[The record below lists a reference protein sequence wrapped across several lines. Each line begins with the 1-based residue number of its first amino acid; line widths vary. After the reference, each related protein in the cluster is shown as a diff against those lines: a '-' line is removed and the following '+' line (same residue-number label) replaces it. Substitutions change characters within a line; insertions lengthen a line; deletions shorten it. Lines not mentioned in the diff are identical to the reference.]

1 MIFSPTSHVLDAGP
15 CCHEPRLQ
23 TQIKPDKPPNADAVA
38 LYWKEFTMTKFDQ
51 AWVDAETAKR
61 EWMTENS
68 LYKEEEEHASCGVG
82 LVVSIDGKPSRKVVE
97 NGIAALKAIWHRG
110 AVDADGKTGDGAGIH
125 VQIPVE
131 FFYDQIRR
139 TGHEPDMT
147 KMIAVGQVFLPRTDY
162 GAQETCR
169 TIVESEVLRMGYYI
183 YGWRHVPVDVACLGE
198 KANATRPE
206 IEQILISNSK
216 GVDEETFEREL
227 YVIRRRIE
235 KAATAAG
242 VQGLYLCSLSCRSII
257 YKGMM
262 LAEQVAEFY
271 PDLMDERFESAFA
284 LYHQRYSTNT
294 FPQWW
299 LAQPFRMLAHNG
311 EINTLKGNLNWMKSH
326 EIRMASGA
334 FGDMAEDIKPIVAQ
348 GSSDSAALDSVFEV
362 LVRAGRSAPMAK
374 TMMVPES
381 WSKQAIELPQSWR
394 DMYSYC
400 NSVLEPWDGPA
411 ALAMTDGR
419 WVCAG
424 LDRNGLRPMRYV
436 VTGDGLLIAGSETG
450 MVPVDEANVVE
461 KGALGPGQLLAV
473 DMQEGKLYH
482 DTEMKDKLAAAQPF
496 GDWVGKINELDDKL
510 AVVTEKPMF
519 TGAELRKRQIAAGYS
534 IEELEQILAPMAEDA
549 KEALASMGD
558 DTPSAVLSE
567 KYRPLSHFFRQAF
580 SQVTNPPIDSLR
592 EFRVMSL
599 KTRFGNLKNVLDEDS
614 SQTEILVLDS
624 PFVGNAQFDELIAN
638 FNAPLAEIDCTFDA
652 GAGPDDLRKG
662 LTRIR
667 AEAEDAVRSG
677 AGHIILTDQHQSID
691 RVAMP
696 MILATSAVHSWL
708 TRKGLRTFCSLNV
721 RSAECVDPHYFAV
734 LIGCG
739 ATVVNA
745 YLAEDSLADRIERGL
760 LECTLTE
767 AIQRYRNAIDQ
778 GLLKIMAKMGISV
791 ISSYRGGLNFEAVG
805 LSRAMVAEYFPG
817 MQSRISGI
825 GTTGIQRKSE
835 SVHAKGWRGGSDVLP
850 IGGFYKARRSGEKHA
865 WEAQTMHM
873 LQAACNTANYEMWKQ
888 FSAAMRANPPIHLRD
903 LLDIKE
909 MGKAIPIEEVESI
922 TSIRKRFV
930 TPGMSLGALS
940 PEAHKTLNVAMNRIG
955 AKSDSGEGGE
965 DPAHFVPEANGD
977 NPSAKIKQV
986 ASGRF
991 GVTAE
996 YLNHCE
1002 ELEIKVA
1009 QGAKPGEGGQ
1019 LPGMKVT
1026 DLIARLRH
1034 STKGVTLISPPPH
1047 HDIYSIEDLAQL
1059 IYDLKQINP
1068 RCKVTVKLVASSG
1081 VGTIA
1086 AGVAKAKA
1094 DVILISG
1101 HNGGTGASPATSIKY
1116 AGLPWEMGLTEAH
1129 QVLAMNNLRE
1139 RVTLRTDGGLRT
1151 GRDIVMAAMMGA
1163 EEYGIGTAALIA
1175 MGCIMV
1181 RQCQSN
1187 TCPVG
1192 VCTQDEELRD
1202 KFTGNADKVVNL
1214 ITFYATEVR
1223 EILASIGARSM
1234 DDVIGRA
1241 DLLSQV
1247 SRGSAHLDDLDLNP
1261 LLITVDGADRIV
1273 YDRNKARNFVPD
1285 TLDAEIVKD
1294 AARFLNDGE
1303 KMQLQYAVQNTLR
1316 TIGTRTSSHI
1326 VQNFGMNN
1334 TLQADHLTVKL
1345 SGSAGQS
1352 LGAFAAPGL
1361 KLEVSG
1367 DANDYVGKGLSGGTI
1382 VVRPPM
1388 NSPLVAADN
1397 TIIGN
1402 TVLYGATAGYLFAA
1416 GRAGERFGVRN
1427 SGAKVVIEGCGAC
1440 GCEYMTGG
1448 VAVILG
1454 SIGANFGAGMTGGMA
1469 YLYDPDGVAD
1479 SRMNHETLATCPI
1492 GDAHWE
1498 GQLKELIE
1506 RHLAETGSVKAA
1518 DILQHWDVEL
1528 ANFVQICP
1536 KEMLA
1541 HLPAPLGV
1549 EDKAVPA
1556 E

>member
-1 MIFSPTSHVLDAGP
+1 MI
-15 CCHEPRLQ
+15 
-23 TQIKPDKPPNADAVA
+23 
-38 LYWKEFTMTKFDQ
+38 KFDEN
-51 AWVDAETAKR
+51 WVAHEEAKR
-61 EWMTENS
+61 AYMAEHS
-68 LYKEEEEHASCGVG
+68 LYQPEDEHASCGVG
-82 LVVSIDGKPSRKVVE
+82 LVVSINGKPSRKVVE
-97 NGIAALKAIWHRG
+97 NGIAALKAVWHRG

-125 VQIPVE
+125 VQIPVP

-139 TGHEPDMT
+139 TGHEPR
-147 KMIAVGQVFLPRTDY
+147 KGELIAVGQVFLPRTDF

-183 YGWRHVPVDVACLGE
+183 YGWRHVPVEIDCLGD

-235 KAATAAG
+235 KAASNAG
-242 VQGLYLCSLSCRSII
+242 ISGLYFASLSCRSII

-262 LAEQVAEFY
+262 LAEQVAVFY
-271 PDLMDERFESAFA
+271 PDLQDERFESAFA
-284 LYHQRYSTNT
+284 IYHQRYSTNT

-311 EINTLKGNLNWMKSH
+311 EINTLKGNVNWMKSH
-326 EIRMASGA
+326 EIRMTSAA
-334 FGDMAEDIKPIVAQ
+334 FGEMAEDIKPVVPA
-348 GSSDSAALDSVFEV
+348 GSSDSAALDAVFEMM
-362 LVRAGRSAPMAK
+362 VRAGRDAPMAK
-374 TMMVPES
+374 TILVPES
-381 WSKQAIELPQSWR
+381 WSKQEGELPQSWR

-400 NSVLEPWDGPA
+400 NSVMEPWDGPA

-436 VTGDGLLIAGSETG
+436 VTGDGLLIAGSEAG
-450 MVPVDEANVVE
+450 MVPIDEATVRE
-461 KGALGPGQLLAV
+461 KGALGPGQLLTV
-473 DMQEGKLYH
+473 DMQEGRLYH
-482 DTEMKDKLAAAQPF
+482 DREIKDKLAASQPF
-496 GDWVGKINELDDKL
+496 GQWVTKIKELDDAL
-510 AVVTEKPMF
+510 AAVDEAPLF
-519 TGAELRKRQIAAGYS
+519 TGEDLRRRQIAAGYS
-534 IEELEQILAPMAEDA
+534 VEELEHILVPMAEGG

-558 DTPSAVLSE
+558 DTPSAVLS
-567 KYRPLSHFFRQAF
+567 KLYRPLSHYFRQNF

-599 KTRFGNLKNVLDEDS
+599 KTRFGNLKNVLNES
-614 SQTEILVLDS
+614 SPQSEILVLDS
-624 PFVGNAQFDELIAN
+624 PFVGNAQWDELMRQ
-638 FNAPLAEIDCTFDA
+638 FDSERVEIDCSFER
-652 GAGPDDLRKG
+652 GAGESALQDALA
-662 LTRIR
+662 RIR
-667 AEAEDAVRSG
+667 ATAEEAVRSG
-677 AGHIILTDQHQSID
+677 AGHLILTDHLSNAD

-696 MILATSAVHSWL
+696 MILATSAVHSHL
-708 TRKGLRTFCSLNV
+708 TRKGLRTFTSINV
-721 RSAECVDPHYFAV
+721 RSAECIDPHYFAV
-734 LIGCG
+734 LVGAG

-760 LECTLTE
+760 MSSSLNE
-767 AIQRYRNAIDQ
+767 AMNRYRAAIDQ
-778 GLLKIMAKMGISV
+778 GLLKIMSKMGISV
-791 ISSYRGGLNFEAVG
+791 MSSYRGGLNFEAVG
-805 LSRAMVAEYFPG
+805 LSRAMCAEYFPG
-817 MQSRISGI
+817 LISRISGI
-825 GTTGIQRKSE
+825 GVSGIQKKASDI
-835 SVHAKGWRGGSDVLP
+835 HQKGWSGLADFLP
-850 IGGFYKARRSGEKHA
+850 MGGFYKSRKSGETHA

-873 LQAACNTANYEMWKQ
+873 MQTACNRASYDLWKQ
-888 FSAAMRANPPIHLRD
+888 YSARMQANPPIHLRD
-903 LLDIKE
+903 LLAIKPL
-909 MGKAIPIEEVESI
+909 GNPVPLDEVESI

-965 DPAHFVPEANGD
+965 DPAHFHPEPNGD

-996 YLNHCE
+996 YLNQCE

-1068 RCKVTVKLVASSG
+1068 RCKVTVKLVAASG

-1086 AGVAKAKA
+1086 AGVAKAEA

-1101 HNGGTGASPATSIKY
+1101 HNGGTGASPATSVKF

-1129 QVLAMNNLRE
+1129 QVLAMNNLRD
-1139 RVTLRTDGGLRT
+1139 RITLRTDGGLRT
-1151 GRDIVMAAMMGA
+1151 GRDIIMAAMMGA
-1163 EEYGIGTAALIA
+1163 EEFGIGTAALIA

-1192 VCTQDEELRD
+1192 VCTQKEELRA

-1214 ITFYATEVR
+1214 ITFYAQEVR
-1223 EILASIGARSM
+1223 EILASIGARSI
-1234 DDVIGRA
+1234 DDIIGRA

-1247 SRGSAHLDDLDLNP
+1247 SRGSDHLDDLDLNP
-1261 LLITVDGADRIV
+1261 LLITVDGAEKIV
-1273 YDRNKARNFVPD
+1273 YNRDRARNSVPD
-1285 TLDAEIVKD
+1285 TLDAEIVAD
-1294 AARFLNDGE
+1294 ADRFLNERE
-1303 KMQLQYAVQNTLR
+1303 KMQLSYSVQNTHR
-1316 TIGTRTSSHI
+1316 TVGTRISSHI
-1326 VQNFGMNN
+1326 VRNFGMRND
-1334 TLQADHLTVKL
+1334 LQTDHLTVKL
-1345 SGSAGQS
+1345 TGSAGQS

-1361 KLEVSG
+1361 KIEVSG

-1382 VVRPPM
+1382 VVRPAM
-1388 NSPLVAADN
+1388 ASPLIAADN

-1402 TVLYGATAGYLFAA
+1402 TVLYGATEGYLFAA
-1416 GRAGERFGVRN
+1416 GRAGERFCVRN
-1427 SGAKVVIEGCGAC
+1427 SGAKVVVEGCGSN

-1448 VAVILG
+1448 VTVVLG
-1454 SIGANFGAGMTGGMA
+1454 SIGSNFGAGMTGGMA
-1469 YLYDPDGVAD
+1469 YLYDPDQTALD
-1479 SRMNHETLATCPI
+1479 MINAETLVTSAVEVQ
-1492 GDAHWE
+1492 HWQS
-1498 GQLKELIE
+1498 QLHELVS
-1506 RHLAETGSVKAA
+1506 RHAEETGSAKAKE
-1518 DILQHWDVEL
+1518 ILLHWENEL
-1528 ANFVQICP
+1528 GHFLQICP
-1536 KEMLA
+1536 KEMLV
-1541 HLPAPLGV
+1541 HLPHPLSN
-1549 EDKAVPA
+1549 EATSLPA

>member
-1 MIFSPTSHVLDAGP
+1 
-15 CCHEPRLQ
+15 
-23 TQIKPDKPPNADAVA
+23 
-38 LYWKEFTMTKFDQ
+38 MTKFD
-51 AWVDAETAKR
+51 ADWVRREEAKR
-61 EWMTENS
+61 TFMAENG
-68 LYKEEEEHASCGVG
+68 LYSEAEEHSSCGVG
-82 LVVSIDGKPSRKVVE
+82 LVVSVDGTKSRAVVE
-97 NGIAALKAIWHRG
+97 NGIKALKAIWHRG

-131 FFYDQIRR
+131 FFYDQIER
-139 TGHEPDMT
+139 TGHTPNRDQMV
-147 KMIAVGQVFLPRTDY
+147 AVGQVFLPRTDF

-169 TIVESEVLRMGYYI
+169 TIVETEVLRMGYYI
-183 YGWRHVPVDVACLGE
+183 YGWRHVPVSIGCLGE

-235 KAATAAG
+235 KAAAAAQ
-242 VQGLYLCSLSCRSII
+242 VPELYIASMSCRSII

-271 PDLMDERFESAFA
+271 PDLLDDRFESAFA
-284 LYHQRYSTNT
+284 IYHQRYSTNT

-334 FGDMAEDIKPIVAQ
+334 FGEMAEDIKPIVAN
-348 GSSDSAALDSVFEV
+348 GSSDSAALDAVFEV
-362 LVRAGRSAPMAK
+362 LVRAGRNAPMAK
-374 TMMVPES
+374 TMLVPES
-381 WSKQAIELPQSWR
+381 WSKQAVELPQAWR

-400 NSVLEPWDGPA
+400 NSVMEPWDGPA

-436 VTGDGLLIAGSETG
+436 VTRDGMVIAGSETG
-450 MVPVDEANVVE
+450 MVPLEEANVIE
-461 KGALGPGQLLAV
+461 KGALGPGQILAV
-473 DMQEGKLYH
+473 DMAEGKLYH
-482 DTEMKDKLAAAQPF
+482 DTEIKDQLAASQSF
-496 GDWVGKINELDDKL
+496 GEWVGKITDLESELSG
-510 AVVTEKPMF
+510 VTEKALF
-519 TGAELRKRQIAAGYS
+519 EGEALRRRQIAAGYS
-534 IEELEQILAPMAEDA
+534 IEELENILAPMAEDA

-558 DTPSAVLSE
+558 DTPSAVLSK
-567 KYRPLSHFFRQAF
+567 KYRPLSHFFRQNF

-592 EFRVMSL
+592 EYRVMSL
-599 KTRFGNLKNVLDEDS
+599 KTRFGNLKNVLDES
-614 SQTEILVLDS
+614 SAQTEIITLDS
-624 PFVGNAQFDELIAN
+624 PFVGNAQWDKLVSY
-638 FNAPLAEIDCTFDA
+638 FNADLVEIDCTFEA
-652 GAGPDDLRKG
+652 GQGALSAALARV
-662 LTRIR
+662 R

-677 AGHIILTDQHQSID
+677 AGHIVLTDQHSD
-691 RVAMP
+691 ANKVAMP
-696 MILATSAVHSWL
+696 MILATSAVHSHL
-708 TRKGLRTFCSLNV
+708 TRNGLRTFCSLNV
-721 RSAECVDPHYFAV
+721 RSAECIDPHYFAV

-745 YLAEDSLADRIERGL
+745 YLAEDSLADRLDRGL
-760 LECTLTE
+760 LDGTLTE
-767 AIQRYRNAIDQ
+767 AVARYRNAIDQ

-791 ISSYRGGLNFEAVG
+791 VSSYRGGLNFEAVG

-817 MQSRISGI
+817 MTSRISGI
-825 GTTGIQRKSE
+825 GVTGIQSKAE
-835 SVHAKGWRGGSDVLP
+835 DVHAMGWTGTNVLP
-850 IGGFYKARRSGEKHA
+850 IGGFYKARQSGETHA
-865 WEAQTMHM
+865 WEATSMHM
-873 LQAACNTANYEMWKQ
+873 MQMACNRASFEMWKQ
-888 FSAAMRANPPIHLRD
+888 YSAKMRSNPPIHLRD
-903 LLDIKE
+903 LLDIKPL
-909 MGKAIPIEEVESI
+909 GKPVPLEEVESI

-965 DPAHFVPEANGD
+965 DPAHFLPEPNGD

-996 YLNHCE
+996 YLNQCE

-1129 QVLAMNNLRE
+1129 QVLSMNNLRD

-1151 GRDIVMAAMMGA
+1151 GRDIVMAAMLGA

-1192 VCTQDEELRD
+1192 VCTQDEALRE

-1214 ITFYATEVR
+1214 ITFYAQEVR
-1223 EILASIGARSM
+1223 ELLASIGARSM

-1241 DLLSQV
+1241 DLLAQV

-1261 LLITVDGADRIV
+1261 MLITVDGAEDIV
-1273 YDRNKARNFVPD
+1273 YNRDKDRNVVPD
-1285 TLDAEIVKD
+1285 TLDAQIVRD
-1294 AARFLNDGE
+1294 AARFLEEGE
-1303 KMQLQYAVQNTLR
+1303 KMQLSYAIQNTHR
-1316 TIGTRTSSHI
+1316 TVGTRTSSHI
-1326 VQNFGMNN
+1326 VRKFGMRNS
-1334 TLQADHLTVKL
+1334 LQPDHLTVKL
-1345 SGSAGQS
+1345 KGSAGQS

-1367 DANDYVGKGLSGGTI
+1367 DANDYVGKGLSGGI
-1382 VVRPPM
+1382 VVVRPPM
-1388 NSPLVAADN
+1388 SSPIVAADN

-1402 TVLYGATAGYLFAA
+1402 TVLYGATDGYLFAA
-1416 GRAGERFGVRN
+1416 GRAGERFAVRN
-1427 SGAKVVIEGCGAC
+1427 SGAKVVIEGCGSN

-1454 SIGANFGAGMTGGMA
+1454 EIGANFGAGMTGGMA
-1469 YLYDPDGVAD
+1469 YLYNPDGNAEAL
-1479 SRMNHETLATCPI
+1479 MNTETLVTCPVTVN
-1492 GDAHWE
+1492 HWKS
-1498 GQLKELIE
+1498 QLQGLLQ
-1506 RHLAETGSVKAA
+1506 RHQEETGSAKAA
-1518 DILQHWDVEL
+1518 NILQHWDTEQH
-1528 ANFVQICP
+1528 NFLQVCP
-1536 KEMLA
+1536 KEML
-1541 HLPAPLGV
+1541 
-1549 EDKAVPA
+1549 DKLAYPISEEPTAIPA

>member
-1 MIFSPTSHVLDAGP
+1 
-15 CCHEPRLQ
+15 
-23 TQIKPDKPPNADAVA
+23 
-38 LYWKEFTMTKFDQ
+38 MTRF
-51 AWVDAETAKR
+51 DAEWMAAEEAKR
-61 EWMTENS
+61 QWMAENS
-68 LYKEEEEHASCGVG
+68 LYRAEDEHSSCGVG
-82 LVVSIDGKPSRKVVE
+82 LVVSIEGKASRKVVE
-97 NGIAALKAIWHRG
+97 NGIDALKAVWHRG

-125 VQIPVE
+125 VQIPVK

-139 TGHEPDMT
+139 TGHEPDM
-147 KMIAVGQVFLPRTDY
+147 KALVAVGQVFLPRTDF
-162 GAQETCR
+162 GAQESCR
-169 TIVESEVLRMGYYI
+169 TIVETEVLRMGYYI
-183 YGWRHVPVDVACLGE
+183 YGWRHVPVNTEVLGE

-206 IEQILISNSK
+206 IEQILIKNSK

-235 KAATAAG
+235 KAAATSGIA
-242 VQGLYLCSLSCRSII
+242 GLYLCSLSCRSII

-271 PDLMDERFESAFA
+271 PDLKDERFESAFA
-284 LYHQRYSTNT
+284 IYHQRYSTNT

-326 EIRMASGA
+326 EIRMASA
-334 FGDMAEDIKPIVAQ
+334 TFGEQAGDIKPIVAQ
-348 GSSDSAALDSVFEV
+348 GSSDSAALDAVFEV

-374 TMMVPES
+374 TMLVPEA
-381 WSKQAIELPQSWR
+381 WSKSAVEMPKAWQH
-394 DMYSYC
+394 MYAYC
-400 NSVLEPWDGPA
+400 NAVMEPWDGPA

-419 WVCAG
+419 WVCGG

-436 VTGDGLLIAGSETG
+436 ITGEGLLIAGSEVG
-450 MVPVDEANVVE
+450 MVPVNEAGVRE
-461 KGALGPGQLLAV
+461 KGALGPGQMIAV
-473 DMQEGKLYH
+473 DMVEGKLYH
-482 DTEMKDKLAAAQPF
+482 DAEMKDKLAGAQPYA
-496 GDWVGKINELDDKL
+496 DWLSK
-510 AVVTEKPMF
+510 VVDLNAMMHDVPEVALF
-519 TGAELRKRQIAAGYS
+519 EGAELRRRQIAAGYS
-534 IEELEQILAPMAEDA
+534 LEELEQVLAPMAEDG
-549 KEALASMGD
+549 KEMVASMGD
-558 DTPSAVLSE
+558 DTPAAVLS
-567 KYRPLSHFFRQAF
+567 KTYRPLSHFFRQNF

-592 EFRVMSL
+592 ESRVMSL

-614 SQTEILVLDS
+614 SQTEILVLES
-624 PFVGNAQFDELIAN
+624 PFIANAEFDEMVRQFGASV
-638 FNAPLAEIDCTFDA
+638 AHIDCTFAAGGQQDA
-652 GAGPDDLRKG
+652 LRQG
-662 LTRIR
+662 LERIR

-677 AGHIILTDQHQSID
+677 AGHIVLTDQHQGED
-691 RVAMP
+691 KVAMP

-708 TRKGLRTFCSLNV
+708 TRKGLRTFCSINV
-721 RSAECVDPHYFAV
+721 RAAECIDPHYFAV

-739 ATVVNA
+739 ATTVNA
-745 YLAEDSLADRIERGL
+745 YLAQDSIADRVRRGL
-760 LECTLTE
+760 IEGTLVE
-767 AIQRYRNAIDQ
+767 AMRRYRDAIDA
-778 GLLKIMAKMGISV
+778 GLLKIMSKMGISV

-817 MQSRISGI
+817 MHSRISGI
-825 GTTGIQRKSE
+825 GVSGIQHKLE
-835 SVHAKGWRGGSDVLP
+835 EVHAKGWTSGTDVLP
-850 IGGFYKARRSGEKHA
+850 VGGFYKARRSGEKHA

-873 LQAACNTANYEMWKQ
+873 LQSACDRASYDLWKQ
-888 FSAAMRANPPIHLRD
+888 YSAAMRANPPIHLRD
-903 LLDIKE
+903 LLDIKAL
-909 MGKAIPIEEVESI
+909 GRPVPIEEVESI

-940 PEAHKTLNVAMNRIG
+940 PEAHKTLNIAMNRIG

-965 DPAHFVPEANGD
+965 DPAHFVPEPNGD

-996 YLNHCE
+996 YLNACE

-1026 DLIARLRH
+1026 KLIARLRH
-1034 STKGVTLISPPPH
+1034 STPGVTLISPPPH

-1068 RCKVTVKLVASSG
+1068 RAKVTVKLVASSG

-1129 QVLAMNNLRE
+1129 QVLAMNKLRD
-1139 RVTLRTDGGLRT
+1139 RITLRTDGGLRT
-1151 GRDIVMAAMMGA
+1151 GRDIVIAAMMGA

-1192 VCTQDEELRD
+1192 VCTQNEALRQ
-1202 KFTGNADKVVNL
+1202 KFTGSADKVVNL
-1214 ITFYATEVR
+1214 ITFYAQEVR
-1223 EILASIGARSM
+1223 EILAQIGARSL
-1234 DDVIGRA
+1234 DEVIGRA

-1261 LLITVDGADRIV
+1261 LLITVDGAEKIV
-1273 YDRNKARNFVPD
+1273 YDRSKPRNVVPD
-1285 TLDAEIVKD
+1285 TLDAEIIRD
-1294 AARFLNDGE
+1294 GARFFEDGE
-1303 KMQLQYAVQNTLR
+1303 KMQLSYAVRNTHR
-1316 TIGTRTSSHI
+1316 TIGTRASSLI
-1326 VQNFGMNN
+1326 VKNFGMRNA
-1334 TLQADHLTVKL
+1334 LQPDHLTVKL
-1345 SGSAGQS
+1345 TGSCGQS

-1361 KLEVSG
+1361 KLEVAG
-1367 DANDYVGKGLSGGTI
+1367 DANDYVGKGLSGGLI

-1388 NSPLVAADN
+1388 ASPLEASEN

-1402 TVLYGATAGYLFAA
+1402 TVLYGATDGYLFAA
-1416 GRAGERFGVRN
+1416 GRAGERFAVRN
-1427 SGAKVVIEGCGAC
+1427 SGAKVVIEGCGSN

-1454 SIGANFGAGMTGGMA
+1454 RIGANFGAGMTGGMA
-1469 YLYDPDGVAD
+1469 YVYDPDGK
-1479 SRMNHETLATCPI
+1479 SEELMNLESLVTCAVSHP
-1492 GDAHWE
+1492 HWE
-1498 GQLKELIE
+1498 AELKGLIE
-1506 RHLAETGSVKAA
+1506 RHAAETGSVKANR
-1518 DILQHWDVEL
+1518 ILQHWESER
-1528 ANFVQICP
+1528 ANFLQVCP
-1536 KEMLA
+1536 KEMLV
-1541 HLPAPLGV
+1541 HLPHPLSADA
-1549 EDKAVPA
+1549 EAVPA

>member
-1 MIFSPTSHVLDAGP
+1 
-15 CCHEPRLQ
+15 
-23 TQIKPDKPPNADAVA
+23 
-38 LYWKEFTMTKFDQ
+38 MTKY
-51 AWVDAETAKR
+51 DAEWVRAEEAKR
-61 EWMTENS
+61 QWMAENG
-68 LYKEEEEHASCGVG
+68 LYAEEEEHSSCGVG
-82 LVVSIDGKPSRKVVE
+82 LVVSVNGKRSRKVVE
-97 NGIAALKAIWHRG
+97 AGIDALKAIWHRG
-110 AVDADGKTGDGAGIH
+110 AVDADGMTGDGAGIH
-125 VQIPVE
+125 VQIPAP
-131 FFYDQIRR
+131 FFYDQVRR
-139 TGHEPDMT
+139 TGHEPREDQLM
-147 KMIAVGQVFLPRTDY
+147 AVGQVFLPRTDF
-162 GAQETCR
+162 GAQERCR

-183 YGWRHVPVDVACLGE
+183 YGWRHVPVDVTCLGE

-235 KAATAAG
+235 KAAAAAQVG
-242 VQGLYLCSLSCRSII
+242 QLYIASLSCRSII

-262 LAEQVAEFY
+262 LAEQVAVFY

-284 LYHQRYSTNT
+284 IYHQRYSTNT

-311 EINTLKGNLNWMKSH
+311 EINTLKGNMNWMKSH
-326 EIRMASGA
+326 EIRMASST
-334 FGDMAEDIKPIVAQ
+334 FGDYAEDIKPIVAS

-381 WSKQAIELPQSWR
+381 WSKQAVELPQAWR

-400 NSVLEPWDGPA
+400 NSVMEPWDGPA

-436 VTGDGLLIAGSETG
+436 VTGDGLVIAGSEAG
-450 MVPVDEANVVE
+450 MVPIDEATVVE
-461 KGALGPGQLLAV
+461 KGALGPGQMLAV
-473 DMQEGKLYH
+473 DMKKGKLFH
-482 DTEMKDKLAAAQPF
+482 DTAIKNKLASALPF
-496 GDWVGKINELDDKL
+496 GDWVKKINDLDSTL
-510 AVVTEKPMF
+510 ATATEKPLF
-519 TGAELRKRQIAAGYS
+519 SGDELRRRQIAAGYT
-534 IEELEQILAPMAEDA
+534 IEELEQILAPMAEDG
-549 KEALASMGD
+549 KETLASMGD
-558 DTPSAVLSE
+558 DTPSAVLS
-567 KYRPLSHFFRQAF
+567 KMYRPLSHFFRQNF

-592 EFRVMSL
+592 EYRVMSL

-614 SQTEILVLDS
+614 SQTEIIVLES
-624 PFVGNAQFDELIAN
+624 PFVGNSQWDELVQN
-638 FNAPLAEIDCTFDA
+638 LNAPLAEIDCSFA
-652 GAGPDDLRKG
+652 PGQGSLNAALA
-662 LTRIR
+662 RIR
-667 AEAEDAVRSG
+667 AEAEEAVSSG
-677 AGHIILTDQHQSID
+677 AGHIVLTDQHSGEG

-696 MILATSAVHSWL
+696 MILATSAVHSHL

-721 RSAECVDPHYFAV
+721 RSAECIDPHYFAV

-745 YLAEDSLADRIERGL
+745 YLAEDSLADRIDRGL
-760 LECTLTE
+760 LDGNLTE
-767 AIQRYRNAIDQ
+767 NVARYREAIDQ

-805 LSRAMVAEYFPG
+805 LSRAMCAEFFPG
-817 MQSRISGI
+817 MTSRISGI
-825 GTTGIQRKSE
+825 GVTGIQSKLE
-835 SVHAKGWRGGSDVLP
+835 EIHAKAWDNGQDVLP
-850 IGGFYKARRSGEKHA
+850 IGGFYKARKTGETHA
-865 WEAQTMHM
+865 WEATSMHM
-873 LQAACNTANYEMWKQ
+873 MQMACNRASFELWKQ
-888 FSAAMRANPPIHLRD
+888 YSAKMQSNPPIHLRD
-903 LLDIKE
+903 LLQVKP
-909 MGKAIPIEEVESI
+909 MGEAVPIEEVESI

-965 DPAHFVPEANGD
+965 DPAHFVPEPNGD

-996 YLNHCE
+996 YLNQCE

-1094 DVILISG
+1094 DIILISG

-1151 GRDIVMAAMMGA
+1151 GRDIVMAAMLGA

-1192 VCTQDEELRD
+1192 VCTQDEALRG

-1214 ITFYATEVR
+1214 ITFYAQEVR
-1223 EILASIGARSM
+1223 EILASIGARSL
-1234 DDVIGRA
+1234 DEVIGRA
-1241 DLLSQV
+1241 DLLAQV

-1261 LLITVDGADRIV
+1261 LLITVDGSANIV
-1273 YDRNKARNFVPD
+1273 YNRDKDRNAVPD
-1285 TLDAEIVKD
+1285 TLDKEIVRD
-1294 AARFLNDGE
+1294 AARFLQDGE
-1303 KMQLQYAVQNTLR
+1303 KMQLSYAVQNTHR
-1316 TIGTRTSSHI
+1316 TVGTRTSSHI
-1326 VQNFGMNN
+1326 VRNFGMRN
-1334 TLQADHLTVKL
+1334 TLQSDHLTVKL
-1345 SGSAGQS
+1345 QGSAGQS

-1388 NSPLVAADN
+1388 ASPLNASEN
-1397 TIIGN
+1397 TIVGN
-1402 TVLYGATAGYLFAA
+1402 TVLYGATDGYLFAA
-1416 GRAGERFGVRN
+1416 GRAGERFAVRN
-1427 SGAKVVIEGCGAC
+1427 SGASVVVEGCGAC

-1448 VAVILG
+1448 IAVILG

-1469 YLYDPDGVAD
+1469 YIYDPEGKAETM
-1479 SRMNHETLATCPI
+1479 MNMESLVTCAVTV
-1492 GDAHWE
+1492 AHWE
-1498 GQLKELIE
+1498 DQLKGLIE
-1506 RHLAETGSVKAA
+1506 RHLQETGSRKAA
-1518 DILQHWDVEL
+1518 EILQHWENEKG
-1528 ANFVQICP
+1528 NFLQICP
-1536 KEMLA
+1536 KEMLNK
-1541 HLPAPLGV
+1541 LPQPLTL
-1549 EDKAVPA
+1549 EATAVPA

>member
-1 MIFSPTSHVLDAGP
+1 MTNYDANWG
-15 CCHEPRLQ
+15 
-23 TQIKPDKPPNADAVA
+23 A
-38 LYWKEFTMTKFDQ
+38 
-51 AWVDAETAKR
+51 AEEAKR
-61 EWMTENS
+61 KWTAENG
-68 LYKEEEEHASCGVG
+68 LYSEEEEHSSCGVG
-82 LVVSIDGKPSRKVVE
+82 LVVALNGKPSRKVVE
-97 NGIAALKAIWHRG
+97 NGINALKAIWHRG

-125 VQIPVE
+125 LQIPVS

-139 TGHEPDMT
+139 TGHEPHADQLV
-147 KMIAVGQVFLPRTDY
+147 AVGQVFLPRTDF

-169 TIVESEVLRMGYYI
+169 TIVEAEVLRMGYYI
-183 YGWRHVPVDVACLGE
+183 YGWRHVPVNVDVLGE

-235 KAATAAG
+235 KAAAAAG
-242 VQGLYLCSLSCRSII
+242 IGQLYLCSLSCRSVI

-262 LAEQVAEFY
+262 LAEEVAEFY
-271 PDLMDERFESAFA
+271 PDLKDERFESAFA
-284 LYHQRYSTNT
+284 IYHQRYSTNT

-326 EIRMASGA
+326 EIRMASA
-334 FGDMAEDIKPIVAQ
+334 SFGDFAEDIKPIVAS

-362 LVRAGRSAPMAK
+362 MVRAGRNAPMAK
-374 TMMVPES
+374 TMLVPES
-381 WSKQAIELPQSWR
+381 WSKQAVDLPQSWR

-400 NSVLEPWDGPA
+400 NSVMEPWDGPA

-436 VTGDGLLIAGSETG
+436 VTGDGQLIAGSEAG
-450 MVPVDEANVVE
+450 MVPIDEGTVRE
-461 KGALGPGQLLAV
+461 KGALGPGQLIAV
-473 DMQEGKLYH
+473 DMAEGKLYH
-482 DTEMKDKLAAAQPF
+482 DVEIKNELAASQPF
-496 GDWVGKINELDDKL
+496 GDWVGKINNLEAALSGVAEAPL
-510 AVVTEKPMF
+510 F
-519 TGAELRKRQIAAGYS
+519 TGADLRKRQIAAGYS
-534 IEELEQILAPMAEDA
+534 IEELEQILTPMAEDG
-549 KEALASMGD
+549 KETLASMGD

-567 KYRPLSHFFRQAF
+567 KYRPLSHFFRQNF

-592 EFRVMSL
+592 EYRVMSL

-614 SQTEILVLDS
+614 SQTEILTLES
-624 PFVGNAQFDELIAN
+624 PFVGNSQFAKMVEE
-638 FNAPLAEIDCTFDA
+638 FNAPMTEINCTFDPSA
-652 GAGPDDLRKG
+652 EPGALRAA
-662 LTRIR
+662 LDRVR

-677 AGHIILTDQHQSID
+677 AGHLILTDQYQD
-691 RVAMP
+691 ADKVAMP
-696 MILATSAVHSWL
+696 MILATSAVHSGL
-708 TRKGLRTFCSLNV
+708 TRKGLRTFTSLNV
-721 RSAECVDPHYFAV
+721 RSAECIDPHYFAV
-734 LIGCG
+734 LIGAG
-739 ATVVNA
+739 ATTVNA
-745 YLAEDSLADRIERGL
+745 YLAEDSLADRIDRGL
-760 LECTLTE
+760 LEGNLTE
-767 AIQRYRNAIDQ
+767 AVARYRNAIDQ

-805 LSRAMVAEYFPG
+805 LSRAMCAEFFPG
-817 MQSRISGI
+817 MHSRISGI
-825 GTTGIQRKSE
+825 GISGIQRKLE
-835 SVHAKGWRGGSDVLP
+835 EVHAKGWKGEADVLP

-865 WEAQTMHM
+865 WEAQTMHL
-873 LQAACNTANYEMWKQ
+873 LQAACDRASFEMWAQ
-888 FSAAMRANPPIHLRD
+888 YSAAMRANPPIHLRD
-903 LLDIKE
+903 LLDIKPL
-909 MGKAIPIEEVESI
+909 GKPVPIEEVESI

-996 YLNHCE
+996 YLNQCE

-1129 QVLAMNNLRE
+1129 QVLSMNNLRE

-1151 GRDIVMAAMMGA
+1151 GRDIVMAAMLGA

-1192 VCTQDEELRD
+1192 VCTQDERLRD

-1214 ITFYATEVR
+1214 ITFYANEVR
-1223 EILASIGARSM
+1223 EILASIGAKSL
-1234 DDVIGRA
+1234 DEVIGRA

-1261 LLITVDGADRIV
+1261 LLITVDGADKII
-1273 YDRNKARNFVPD
+1273 YDRNKPRNPVPD
-1285 TLDAEIVKD
+1285 TLDAEIVRD
-1294 AARFLNDGE
+1294 AARFLEDGE
-1303 KMQLQYAVQNTLR
+1303 KMQLSYAVQNTHR
-1316 TIGTRTSSHI
+1316 TVGTRISSHI
-1326 VQNFGMNN
+1326 VRNFGMRNN
-1334 TLQADHLTVKL
+1334 LQPDHLCVKL
-1345 SGSAGQS
+1345 AGSAGQS

-1361 KLEVSG
+1361 KLEVAG

-1382 VVRPPM
+1382 VVRPTM
-1388 NSPLVAADN
+1388 SSPLDASQN

-1402 TVLYGATAGYLFAA
+1402 TVLYGATDGYLFAA

-1469 YLYDPDGVAD
+1469 YLYDPEGTAL
-1479 SRMNHETLATCPI
+1479 SMMNLETLVTVPVTV
-1492 GDAHWE
+1492 DHWE
-1498 GQLKELIE
+1498 DQLKGLVE
-1506 RHLAETGSVKAA
+1506 RHAKESRSRKAA
-1518 DILQHWDVEL
+1518 DILQHWDLEK
-1528 ANFVQICP
+1528 ANFIQVCP
-1536 KEMLA
+1536 KEMLNKLA
-1541 HLPAPLGV
+1541 HPISHEA
-1549 EDKAVPA
+1549 AAIPA

>member
-1 MIFSPTSHVLDAGP
+1 MTHIDQNWATREAEKRTWLSEHG
-15 CCHEPRLQ
+15 
-23 TQIKPDKPPNADAVA
+23 
-38 LYWKEFTMTKFDQ
+38 LY
-51 AWVDAETAKR
+51 R
-61 EWMTENS
+61 EED
-68 LYKEEEEHASCGVG
+68 EHASCGVG
-82 LVVSIDGKPSRKVVE
+82 LVVALDGKPSRQVVV
-97 NGIAALKAIWHRG
+97 NGIEALKAVWHRG

-125 VQIPVE
+125 VQIPVR

-139 TGHEPDMT
+139 TGHEPHTDQL
-147 KMIAVGQVFLPRTDY
+147 IAVGQVFLPRTDF

-169 TIVESEVLRMGYYI
+169 TIIETEVLRMGYSI
-183 YGWRHVPVDVACLGE
+183 YGWRHVPVNIECLGD

-206 IEQILISNSK
+206 IEQILISNAK

-235 KAATAAG
+235 KAAAAAQ
-242 VQGLYLCSLSCRSII
+242 VPDLYIASLSCRSII

-271 PDLMDERFESAFA
+271 PDLLDERFISAFA
-284 LYHQRYSTNT
+284 IYHQRYSTNT

-311 EINTLKGNLNWMKSH
+311 EINTLKGNLNWLKSH
-326 EIRMASGA
+326 EIRMAHDTFGA
-334 FGDMAEDIKPIVAQ
+334 MADDIKPIVAQ
-348 GSSDSAALDSVFEV
+348 GASDSAALDAVFEV

-374 TMMVPES
+374 TVLVPES
-381 WSKQAIELPQSWR
+381 WSKQAIELPQAWR
-394 DMYSYC
+394 DMYAYA
-400 NSVLEPWDGPA
+400 NSTMEPWDGPA

-436 VTGDGLLIAGSETG
+436 VTGDGLVMAGSEAG
-450 MVPVDEANVVE
+450 MVPIDEERVVE
-461 KGALGPGQLLAV
+461 KGALGPGQMLAV
-473 DMQEGKLYH
+473 DMTEGRLYH
-482 DTEMKDKLAAAQPF
+482 DTEIKDKLAASRPF
-496 GDWVGKINELDDKL
+496 GEWVGKIRELDEVL
-510 AVVTEKPMF
+510 AGVEERALY
-519 TGAELRKRQIAAGYS
+519 TGEELRRRQIAAGHTL
-534 IEELEQILAPMAEDA
+534 EDLEQILAPMAEDG
-549 KEALASMGD
+549 KETLASMGD
-558 DTPSAVLSE
+558 DTPYAVLSNQ
-567 KYRPLSHFFRQAF
+567 YRPLSHYFRQNF

-592 EFRVMSL
+592 EYRVMSL

-614 SQTEILVLDS
+614 AQSDVLVLDS
-624 PFVGNAQFDELIAN
+624 PFVGNAQFDELVRH
-638 FNAPLAEIDCTFDA
+638 FNAPMVEIDCTFDA
-652 GAGPDDLRKG
+652 DAGDGALDAALA
-662 LTRIR
+662 RIQKV
-667 AEAEDAVRSG
+667 AEEAVRSG
-677 AGHIILTDQHQSID
+677 TGHLVLSD
-691 RVAMP
+691 RGQGPDRIAMP

-708 TRKGLRTFCSLNV
+708 VAKGLRTFTSLNV
-721 RSAECVDPHYFAV
+721 RSGEAIDPHYFAV

-745 YLAEDSLADRIERGL
+745 YLAEDSLADRAARGL
-760 LECTLTE
+760 LDGSLTE
-767 AIQRYRNAIDQ
+767 ITRRYREAIDQ
-778 GLLKIMAKMGISV
+778 GLLKIMSKMGISV
-791 ISSYRGGLNFEAVG
+791 ISSYRGGLNFEAIG
-805 LSRAMVAEYFPG
+805 LSRAMVAKYFPG
-817 MQSRISGI
+817 MTSRISGI
-825 GTTGIQRKSE
+825 GVAGIQKKLE
-835 SVHAKGWRGGSDVLP
+835 AIHAKGWRQRVDILP
-850 IGGFYKARRSGEKHA
+850 IGGFYKARSGGETHA
-865 WEAQTMHM
+865 WTADGMHLM
-873 LQAACNTANYEMWKQ
+873 QSACDRASFSLWKQ
-888 FSAAMRANPPIHLRD
+888 YSRKMQSNPPIHLRD
-903 LLDIKE
+903 LLDIKPLGE
-909 MGKAIPIEEVESI
+909 PIPLEEVESI
-922 TSIRKRFV
+922 TAIRKRFV

-940 PEAHKTLNVAMNRIG
+940 PEAHKTLNIAMNRIG

-965 DPAHFVPEANGD
+965 DPAHFTPEPNGD

-996 YLNHCE
+996 YLNQCE

-1019 LPGMKVT
+1019 LPGLKVT
-1026 DLIARLRH
+1026 ELIARLRH
-1034 STKGVTLISPPPH
+1034 STPGVTLISPPPH

-1068 RCKVTVKLVASSG
+1068 RAKVTVKLVASSG

-1101 HNGGTGASPATSIKY
+1101 HNGGTGASPATSIKF
-1116 AGLPWEMGLTEAH
+1116 AGMPWEMGLTEAH
-1129 QVLAMNNLRE
+1129 QVLAMNNLRS

-1192 VCTQDEELRD
+1192 VCTQDEKLRA
-1202 KFTGNADKVVNL
+1202 KFTGSAEKVVNL
-1214 ITFYATEVR
+1214 ITFYAQEVR
-1223 EILASIGARSM
+1223 EILASIGARSL
-1234 DDVIGRA
+1234 DEVIGRA
-1241 DLLSQV
+1241 DLLTQV
-1247 SRGSAHLDDLDLNP
+1247 SRGSAYLDDLDLNP
-1261 LLITVDGADRIV
+1261 LLIRVDDSSRIT
-1273 YDRNKARNFVPD
+1273 YDRDRDRTPVDD
-1285 TLDAEIVKD
+1285 TLDAQIVRD
-1294 AARFLNDGE
+1294 AHRFFEDGE
-1303 KMQLQYAVQNTLR
+1303 KMQLSYTVQNTHR
-1316 TIGTRTSSHI
+1316 TVGTRVSSHI
-1326 VQNFGMNN
+1326 VRRFGMRNQ
-1334 TLQADHLTVKL
+1334 LQPDHLTVKL

-1361 KLEVSG
+1361 KIEVAG

-1388 NSPLVAADN
+1388 ASPLVAADN

-1402 TVLYGATAGYLFAA
+1402 TVLYGATDGYLFAA
-1416 GRAGERFGVRN
+1416 GRAGERFAVRN
-1427 SGAKVVIEGCGAC
+1427 SGARVVIEGCGSN

-1469 YLYDPDGVAD
+1469 YLYDPEGQAHAY
-1479 SRMNHETLATCPI
+1479 MNMETLVTCPVTV
-1492 GDAHWE
+1492 DHWE
-1498 GQLKELIE
+1498 AELKALIE
-1506 RHLAETGSVKAA
+1506 RHLAETGSERAA
-1518 DILQHWDVEL
+1518 RILRYWKVERQ
-1528 ANFVQICP
+1528 NFLQICP
-1536 KEMLA
+1536 KEMLP
-1541 HLPAPLGV
+1541 HLPVGLHQDTGAI
-1549 EDKAVPA
+1549 PA

>member
-1 MIFSPTSHVLDAGP
+1 MTEYDANWAAA
-15 CCHEPRLQ
+15 E
-23 TQIKPDKPPNADAVA
+23 
-38 LYWKEFTMTKFDQ
+38 ETK
-51 AWVDAETAKR
+51 R
-61 EWMTENS
+61 RWMAENS
-68 LYKEEEEHASCGVG
+68 LYKAEEEHSSCGVG
-82 LVVSIDGKPSRKVVE
+82 LVVSVDGQKSRGVVE
-97 NGIAALKAIWHRG
+97 AGINALKAIWHRG

-125 VQIPVE
+125 VEIPVM

-139 TGHEPDMT
+139 TGHEPRMDELV
-147 KMIAVGQVFLPRTDY
+147 AVGQVFLPRTDF
-162 GAQETCR
+162 GAQEACR
-169 TIVESEVLRMGYYI
+169 TIVETEVLRMGHYI
-183 YGWRHVPVDVACLGE
+183 YGWRHVPVDVTCLGE

-206 IEQILISNSK
+206 IEQILISNAK
-216 GVDEETFEREL
+216 GVDEEQFEREL

-235 KAATAAG
+235 KAAAM
-242 VQGLYLCSLSCRSII
+242 QGINELYIASLSCRSII

-262 LAEQVAEFY
+262 LAEQVADFY
-271 PDLMDERFESAFA
+271 PDLRDPRFESAFA
-284 LYHQRYSTNT
+284 IYHQRYSTNT

-311 EINTLKGNLNWMKSH
+311 EINTLKGNVNWMKSH
-326 EIRMASGA
+326 EIRMASA
-334 FGDMAEDIKPIVAQ
+334 TFGDMAEDIKPIIAA
-348 GSSDSAALDSVFEV
+348 GSSDSAALDAVFEV

-374 TMMVPES
+374 TMLVPES
-381 WSKQAIELPQSWR
+381 WSKQAVELPQAWR

-400 NSVLEPWDGPA
+400 NSVMEPWDGPA

-436 VTGDGLLIAGSETG
+436 VTGDGLLIAGSEAG
-450 MVPVDEANVVE
+450 MVTIDEASVVE
-461 KGALGPGQLLAV
+461 KGALGPGQMLAV
-473 DMQEGKLYH
+473 DMREGRLFH
-482 DTEMKDKLAAAQPF
+482 DTEIKDKLAGARSF
-496 GDWVGKINELDDKL
+496 GEWVGKINDADAEL
-510 AVVTEKPMF
+510 AGVTETALFRGK
-519 TGAELRKRQIAAGYS
+519 ELRQRQIAAGYS
-534 IEELEQILAPMAEDA
+534 MEELEQILAPMAEDG
-549 KEALASMGD
+549 KEAIASMGD
-558 DTPSAVLSE
+558 DTPSAVLSK
-567 KYRPLSHFFRQAF
+567 KYRPLSHFFRQNF

-592 EFRVMSL
+592 EYRVMSL

-614 SQTEILVLDS
+614 SQTEIIVLES
-624 PFVGNAQFDELIAN
+624 PFVGNAQFDELTRQ
-638 FNAPLAEIDCTFDA
+638 FNAPMAEIDCSFEAGTGALGDA
-652 GAGPDDLRKG
+652 LA
-662 LTRIR
+662 RIR
-667 AEAEDAVRSG
+667 SEAEDAVRSG
-677 AGHIILTDQHQSID
+677 AGHLTLTDQYSGPD

-696 MILATSAVHSWL
+696 MILVTSAVHSHL
-708 TRKGLRTFCSLNV
+708 TRKGLRTFCSLNI
-721 RSAECVDPHYFAV
+721 RSAECIDPHYFAV

-745 YLAEDSLADRIERGL
+745 YLAEDSLADRIDRGL
-760 LECTLTE
+760 LEGTLTE
-767 AIQRYRNAIDQ
+767 NITRYRAAIDQ

-791 ISSYRGGLNFEAVG
+791 ISSYRGGLNFEAMG
-805 LSRAMVAEYFPG
+805 LSRAMCSEYFPG
-817 MQSRISGI
+817 MTSRISGI
-825 GTTGIQRKSE
+825 GVSGIQHKAE
-835 SVHAKGWRGGSDVLP
+835 QVHSLGWAGGQDILP
-850 IGGFYKARRSGEKHA
+850 IGGFYKSRKSGETHA
-865 WEAQTMHM
+865 WEATSMHL
-873 LQAACNTANYEMWKQ
+873 LQMACNKASFELWKQ
-888 FSAAMRANPPIHLRD
+888 YSAQMQSRPPIHLRD
-903 LLDIKE
+903 LLDIKPL
-909 MGKAIPIEEVESI
+909 GKPIPLEEVESI
-922 TSIRKRFV
+922 TAIRKRFV

-965 DPAHFVPEANGD
+965 DPAHFVPEPNGD

-996 YLNHCE
+996 YLNQCE

-1019 LPGMKVT
+1019 LPGIKVT
-1026 DLIARLRH
+1026 ELIARLRH

-1086 AGVAKAKA
+1086 AGVVKAKA

-1116 AGLPWEMGLTEAH
+1116 AGLPWEMGLTETH
-1129 QVLAMNNLRE
+1129 QVLAMNNLRD

-1192 VCTQDEELRD
+1192 VCTQDPALRD
-1202 KFTGNADKVVNL
+1202 KFTGSADKVVNL
-1214 ITFYATEVR
+1214 ITFYAQEVR
-1223 EILASIGARSM
+1223 ELLASIGARSL

-1241 DLLSQV
+1241 DLLAQV

-1261 LLITVDGADRIV
+1261 LLITVDGASDIV
-1273 YDRNKARNFVPD
+1273 YDRYKERNAVPD
-1285 TLDAEIVKD
+1285 TLDSQIVRD
-1294 AARFLNDGE
+1294 AARFLKDGE
-1303 KMQLQYAVQNTLR
+1303 KMQLSYAVQNTHR
-1316 TIGTRTSSHI
+1316 TVGTRTSSHI
-1326 VQNFGMNN
+1326 VSNFGMRNKF
-1334 TLQADHLTVKL
+1334 QPDHLTVKL
-1345 SGSAGQS
+1345 QGSAGQS

-1382 VVRPPM
+1382 VVRPPQV
-1388 NSPLVAADN
+1388 SPLVADQN

-1402 TVLYGATAGYLFAA
+1402 TVLYGATAGHLFAA
-1416 GRAGERFGVRN
+1416 GRAGERFAVRN
-1427 SGAKVVIEGCGAC
+1427 SGARVVIEGCGSN

-1454 SIGANFGAGMTGGMA
+1454 EIGANFGAGMTGGMA
-1469 YLYDPDGVAD
+1469 YLYDPEGLA
-1479 SRMNHETLATCPI
+1479 ETLMNPETIVTCKVD
-1492 GDAHWE
+1492 GDHWLE
-1498 GQLKELIE
+1498 ELKGLIE
-1506 RHLAETGSVKAA
+1506 RHATETASRRAIA
-1518 DILQHWDVEL
+1518 ILQHWDSEKRHFLQV
-1528 ANFVQICP
+1528 CP

-1541 HLPAPLGV
+1541 HLPAPLNIG
-1549 EDKAVPA
+1549 ETAIPA

>member
-1 MIFSPTSHVLDAGP
+1 
-15 CCHEPRLQ
+15 
-23 TQIKPDKPPNADAVA
+23 
-38 LYWKEFTMTKFDQ
+38 MTVYDD
-51 AWVDAETAKR
+51 AWVAREEAKR
-61 EWMTENS
+61 AMMAEQG
-68 LYKEEEEHASCGVG
+68 LYSPEEEHSSCGVG
-82 LVVSIDGKPSRKVVE
+82 LVVNINGSKSRDVVL
-97 NGIAALKAIWHRG
+97 NGIKALKAIWHRG

-125 VQIPVE
+125 VQIPVP
-131 FFYDQIRR
+131 FFYDQVRR
-139 TGHEPDMT
+139 TGHNPRENEL
-147 KMIAVGQVFLPRTDY
+147 IAVGQVFLPRTNFA
-162 GAQETCR
+162 AQETCR
-169 TIVESEVLRMGYYI
+169 TIVETEVLRMGYYI
-183 YGWRHVPVDVACLGE
+183 YGWRHVPVDISVLGE

-206 IEQILISNSK
+206 IEQILISNAK
-216 GVDEETFEREL
+216 GVDEDTFEREL

-235 KAATAAG
+235 KAAIAAQ
-242 VQGLYLCSLSCRSII
+242 VPQMYVASMSCRSII

-271 PDLMDERFESAFA
+271 PDLKDDRFISAFA
-284 LYHQRYSTNT
+284 IYHQRYSTNT

-326 EIRMASGA
+326 EIRMASA
-334 FGDMAEDIKPIVAQ
+334 TFGDMAGDIKPIVAA
-348 GSSDSAALDSVFEV
+348 GSSDSAALDAVFEV
-362 LVRAGRSAPMAK
+362 LVRAGRNAPMAK
-374 TMMVPES
+374 TMLIPES
-381 WSKQAIELPQSWR
+381 WSKQAVELPQAWR

-400 NSVLEPWDGPA
+400 NSVMEPWDGPA

-424 LDRNGLRPMRYV
+424 LDRSGLRPMRYV
-436 VTGDGLLIAGSETG
+436 VTSDGMLIAGSEAG
-450 MVPVDEANVVE
+450 MVPLDEANVVQ
-461 KGALGPGQLLAV
+461 KGALGPGQLISV
-473 DMQEGKLYH
+473 DMQEGKLFH
-482 DTEMKDKLAAAQPF
+482 DREIKDKMAAHQPF
-496 GDWVGKINELDDKL
+496 GEWVSKIVELDEAL
-510 AVVTEKPMF
+510 GAVTEKALF
-519 TGAELRKRQIAAGYS
+519 GGNELRRRQVAAGYT
-534 IEELEQILAPMAEDA
+534 IEDLEQILAPMAEDA
-549 KEALASMGD
+549 KETLASMGD
-558 DTPSAVLSE
+558 DTPSAVLSAQ
-567 KYRPLSHFFRQAF
+567 YRPLSHFFRQNF

-592 EFRVMSL
+592 EYRVMSL

-624 PFVGNAQFDELIAN
+624 PFVGNAQFDELLRH
-638 FNAPLAEIDCTFDA
+638 FNADQVTIDCSFEPGGANLNA
-652 GAGPDDLRKG
+652 GLA
-662 LTRIR
+662 RIR

-677 AGHIILTDQHQSID
+677 AGHLILTDQNSAEG

-696 MILATSAVHSWL
+696 MILATSAVHSHL
-708 TRKGLRTFCSLNV
+708 VRNGLRTFCSLNV

-734 LIGCG
+734 LVGCG

-745 YLAEDSLADRIERGL
+745 YLAEDSLADRIGRGL
-760 LECTLTE
+760 LDMSLTE
-767 AIQRYRNAIDQ
+767 AIQRYRIAIDQ

-817 MQSRISGI
+817 MISRISGI
-825 GTTGIQRKSE
+825 GVTGIQRKAE
-835 SVHAKGWRGGSDVLP
+835 AVHMKGWQGDGVVLP
-850 IGGFYKARRSGEKHA
+850 IGGFYKARTSGETHA
-865 WEAQTMHM
+865 WEASSMHM
-873 LQAACNTANYEMWKQ
+873 LQMACNRASYEMWKQ
-888 FSAAMRANPPIHLRD
+888 YSAKMKSNPPIHLRD
-903 LLDIKE
+903 LLDIKPL
-909 MGKAIPIEEVESI
+909 GAPIGLEEVESI

-965 DPAHFVPEANGD
+965 DPAHFTPEPNGD

-996 YLNHCE
+996 YLNQCE

-1094 DVILISG
+1094 DIILISG

-1129 QVLAMNNLRE
+1129 QVLSMNNLRD
-1139 RVTLRTDGGLRT
+1139 RITLRTDGGLRT
-1151 GRDIVMAAMMGA
+1151 GRDIVMAAMLGA

-1192 VCTQDEELRD
+1192 VCTQDEALRD

-1223 EILASIGARSM
+1223 EILASIGAKSLG
-1234 DDVIGRA
+1234 DVIGRA
-1241 DLLSQV
+1241 DLLTQV

-1261 LLITVDGADRIV
+1261 LLITVDGAHENV
-1273 YDRNKARNFVPD
+1273 YDRDKPRNAVLD
-1285 TLDAEIVKD
+1285 TLDAKIVRD
-1294 AARFLNDGE
+1294 AARFLEDGE
-1303 KMQLQYAVQNTLR
+1303 KMQLSYAVQNTHR
-1316 TIGTRTSSHI
+1316 TVGTRTSSHI
-1326 VQNFGMNN
+1326 VRKFGMNN
-1334 TLQADHLTVKL
+1334 SLQPDHLTVKL
-1345 SGSAGQS
+1345 TGSAGQS
-1352 LGAFAAPGL
+1352 LGAFAAKGL

-1382 VVRPPM
+1382 VVRPAM
-1388 NSPLVAADN
+1388 ASPVVASEN

-1416 GRAGERFGVRN
+1416 GRAGERFAVRN
-1427 SGAKVVIEGCGAC
+1427 SGAKVVIEGCGSN

-1454 SIGANFGAGMTGGMA
+1454 DIGANFGAGMTGGMA
-1469 YLYDPDGVAD
+1469 YLYDPNGRSQA
-1479 SRMNHETLATCPI
+1479 SMNRETIVTCPVTV
-1492 GDAHWE
+1492 DHWL
-1498 GQLKELIE
+1498 GQVEEMLEMHLK
-1506 RHLAETGSVKAA
+1506 ETGSRRAA
-1518 DILQHWDVEL
+1518 DILQHWDTEKHHFLQV
-1528 ANFVQICP
+1528 CP
-1536 KEMLA
+1536 KEMLV
-1541 HLPAPLGV
+1541 HLPVPLSN
-1549 EDKAVPA
+1549 DQSAIPA

>member
-1 MIFSPTSHVLDAGP
+1 MRYD
-15 CCHEPRLQ
+15 E
-23 TQIKPDKPPNADAVA
+23 N
-38 LYWKEFTMTKFDQ
+38 
-51 AWVDAETAKR
+51 WVRAEHAKR
-61 EWMTENS
+61 DRLEREGLWRPEDEKAN
-68 LYKEEEEHASCGVG
+68 CGVG
-82 LVVSIDGKPSRKVVE
+82 LVVSIDGKKSRAVVE
-97 NGIAALKAIWHRG
+97 NGISALKAIWHRG

-125 VQIPVE
+125 VQIPVP
-131 FFYDQIRR
+131 FFLEQIER
-139 TGHEPDMT
+139 TGHQPRKGE
-147 KMIAVGQVFLPRTDY
+147 MIAVGQIFLPRTDF
-162 GAQETCR
+162 GAQEKCR

-183 YGWRHVPVDVACLGE
+183 YGWRHVPVNTSVLGA

-206 IEQILISNSK
+206 IEQILISNAK

-235 KAATAAG
+235 KQAAASAIPE
-242 VQGLYLCSLSCRSII
+242 LYLASLSCRSII

-262 LAEQVAEFY
+262 LAQDVAEFY
-271 PDLMDERFESAFA
+271 PDLLDDRFESAFA

-326 EIRMASGA
+326 EIRMASSA
-334 FGDMAEDIKPIVAQ
+334 FGDMAEDIKPIVAN
-348 GSSDSAALDSVFEV
+348 GSSDSAALDAVFEV
-362 LVRAGRSAPMAK
+362 LVRAGRNAPMAK
-374 TMMVPES
+374 TMLVPES
-381 WSKQAIELPQSWR
+381 WSKQATELPKAWR

-400 NSVLEPWDGPA
+400 NAVMEPWDGPA

-436 VTGDGLLIAGSETG
+436 VTGDGLLIAGSEAG
-450 MVPVDEANVVE
+450 MVPIDEAVVRE
-461 KGALGPGQLLAV
+461 KGALGPGQMIAV
-473 DMQEGKLYH
+473 DMVEGKLFH
-482 DTEMKDKLAAAQPF
+482 DEKIKNQLAATLPF
-496 GDWVGKINELDDKL
+496 GDWVGKITELDTRL
-510 AVVTEKPMF
+510 ASVTETPIF
-519 TGAELRKRQIAAGYS
+519 AGDELRKRQIAAGYS
-534 IEELEQILAPMAEDA
+534 IEELEQILAPMAEDG
-549 KEALASMGD
+549 KETLASMGD

-567 KYRPLSHFFRQAF
+567 KYRPLSHYFRQNF

-592 EFRVMSL
+592 EYRVMSL
-599 KTRFGNLKNVLDEDS
+599 KTRFGNLKNVLDQSS

-624 PFVGNAQFDELIAN
+624 PFVANAQFDELMQS
-638 FNAPLAEIDCTFDA
+638 FNAELVEIDCTFEPGQ
-652 GAGPDDLRKG
+652 GALQQALG
-662 LTRIR
+662 RIR
-667 AEAEDAVRSG
+667 GEAEDAVRSG
-677 AGHIILTDQHQSID
+677 AGHIILTDQHQSD
-691 RVAMP
+691 SRVAMP

-721 RSAECVDPHYFAV
+721 RSAECIDPHYFAV
-734 LIGCG
+734 LVGCG

-745 YLAEDSLADRIERGL
+745 YLAEDSIADRIDRGL
-760 LECTLTE
+760 IDGTLTE
-767 AIQRYRNAIDQ
+767 AMARYRNAIDQ

-825 GTTGIQRKSE
+825 GIGGLQKQVE
-835 SVHAKGWRGGSDVLP
+835 AVHALGWQGATNILP
-850 IGGFYKARRSGEKHA
+850 IGGFYKARRTGETHA
-865 WEAQTMHM
+865 WEAQSMHM
-873 LQAACNTANYEMWKQ
+873 LQAACNKASYAMWQ
-888 FSAAMRANPPIHLRD
+888 QYSAKMKSNPPIHLRD
-903 LLDIKE
+903 LLDIKPL
-909 MGKAIPIEEVESI
+909 GKAIPIEEVESI
-922 TSIRKRFV
+922 TAIRKRFV

-965 DPAHFVPEANGD
+965 DPAHFVPEPNGD

-996 YLNHCE
+996 YLNQCE

-1026 DLIARLRH
+1026 ELIARLRH
-1034 STKGVTLISPPPH
+1034 STPGVTLISPPPH

-1068 RCKVTVKLVASSG
+1068 RAKVTVKLVASSG

-1094 DVILISG
+1094 DIILISG

-1129 QVLAMNNLRE
+1129 QVLSMNNLRS

-1192 VCTQDEELRD
+1192 VCTQDPALRD

-1223 EILASIGARSM
+1223 EILAEIGARSL
-1234 DDVIGRA
+1234 DEVIGRA

-1247 SRGSAHLDDLDLNP
+1247 SRGSSHLDDLDLNP
-1261 LLITVDGADRIV
+1261 LLITIDGAEEIS
-1273 YDRNKARNFVPD
+1273 YDRLRPRNAVPD
-1285 TLDAEIVKD
+1285 TLDAEIVAD
-1294 AARFLNDGE
+1294 ADRFLADGE
-1303 KMQLQYAVQNTLR
+1303 KMQLHYAVQNTHR
-1316 TIGTRTSSHI
+1316 TVGTRTSSEI
-1326 VQNFGMNN
+1326 VRAFGMRN
-1334 TLQADHLTVKL
+1334 TLQPDHLTVKL
-1345 SGSAGQS
+1345 KGSAGQS

-1382 VVRPPM
+1382 VVRQPM
-1388 NSPLVAADN
+1388 ASPLVADEN

-1402 TVLYGATAGYLFAA
+1402 TVLYGATDGYLFAS
-1416 GRAGERFGVRN
+1416 GRAGERFAVRN
-1427 SGAKVVIEGCGAC
+1427 SGAKVVVEGCGSN

-1454 SIGANFGAGMTGGMA
+1454 GIGANFGAGMTGGMA
-1469 YLYDPDGVAD
+1469 YLYDPEGQTAPL
-1479 SRMNHETLATCPI
+1479 MNMETLVTCPVTME
-1492 GDAHWE
+1492 HWE
-1498 GQLKELIE
+1498 TQLKELIE
-1506 RHLAETGSVKAA
+1506 RHLGETGSRKAEA
-1518 DILQHWDVEL
+1518 ILQNWSEALGH
-1528 ANFVQICP
+1528 FVQVCP
-1536 KEMLA
+1536 KEMLI
-1541 HLPAPLGV
+1541 HLPVPLTE
-1549 EDKAVPA
+1549 EDIRVPA

>member
-1 MIFSPTSHVLDAGP
+1 
-15 CCHEPRLQ
+15 
-23 TQIKPDKPPNADAVA
+23 
-38 LYWKEFTMTKFDQ
+38 MTKYD
-51 AWVDAETAKR
+51 ADWVRAEEAKR
-61 EWMTENS
+61 KWMAENG
-68 LYKEEEEHASCGVG
+68 LYSEEEEHSSCGVG
-82 LVVSIDGKPSRKVVE
+82 LVVSVDGKASRKVVDA
-97 NGIAALKAIWHRG
+97 GIDALKAIWHRG

-125 VQIPVE
+125 VQIPVP

-139 TGHEPDMT
+139 TGHEPKLDEL
-147 KMIAVGQVFLPRTDY
+147 IAVGQVFLPRTDF
-162 GAQETCR
+162 GAQEQCR
-169 TIVESEVLRMGYYI
+169 TIVETEVLRMGYYI
-183 YGWRHVPVDVACLGE
+183 YGWRHVPVDVTCLGE

-235 KAATAAG
+235 KAAAAAG
-242 VQGLYLCSLSCRSII
+242 ISGLYLASLSCRSII

-262 LAEQVAEFY
+262 LAEQVAVFY

-284 LYHQRYSTNT
+284 IYHQRYSTNT

-311 EINTLKGNLNWMKSH
+311 EINTLKGNINWMKSH
-326 EIRMASGA
+326 EIRMASGT
-334 FGDMAEDIKPIVAQ
+334 FGDYADDIKPIIAG

-374 TMMVPES
+374 TMLVPES
-381 WSKQAIELPQSWR
+381 WSKQAVELPQAWR

-400 NSVLEPWDGPA
+400 NSVMEPWDGPA

-436 VTGDGLLIAGSETG
+436 VTGDGLVIAGSEAG
-450 MVPVDEANVVE
+450 MVPIDEASVTE
-461 KGALGPGQLLAV
+461 KGALGPGQMLAV
-473 DMQEGKLYH
+473 DMKKGKLYR
-482 DTEMKDKLAAAQPF
+482 DTQIKNKLARALPF
-496 GDWVGKINELDDKL
+496 GEWVGKINDLDATL
-510 AVVTEKPMF
+510 AGVTETPIF
-519 TGAELRKRQIAAGYS
+519 SGEDLRKRQIAAGYS
-534 IEELEQILAPMAEDA
+534 VEELEQILAPMAEDG

-558 DTPSAVLSE
+558 DTPSAVLS
-567 KYRPLSHFFRQAF
+567 KQYRPLSHFFRQNF

-592 EFRVMSL
+592 EYRVMSL
-599 KTRFGNLKNVLDEDS
+599 KTRFANLKNVLDEDS
-614 SQTEILVLDS
+614 SQTEIVVLES
-624 PFVGNAQFDELIAN
+624 PFVGNAQWDKLVENFD
-638 FNAPLAEIDCTFDA
+638 APLAEIDCSFEPGQ
-652 GAGPDDLRKG
+652 GALSAALARV
-662 LTRIR
+662 R
-667 AEAEDAVRSG
+667 AEAEEAVRSG
-677 AGHIILTDQHQSID
+677 AGHLVLSDMNSGEG

-696 MILATSAVHSWL
+696 MILATSAVHSHL
-708 TRKGLRTFCSLNV
+708 TRQGLRTFCSLNV

-745 YLAEDSLADRIERGL
+745 YLAEDSLADRIDRGL
-760 LECTLTE
+760 LDGTLTE
-767 AIQRYRNAIDQ
+767 NVARYREAIDQ

-817 MQSRISGI
+817 MTSRISGI
-825 GTTGIQRKSE
+825 GVTGIQTKAE
-835 SVHAKGWRGGSDVLP
+835 EIHAKAWASGLDVLP
-850 IGGFYKARRSGEKHA
+850 IGGFYKARKSGETHA
-865 WEAQTMHM
+865 WEATSMHM
-873 LQAACNTANYEMWKQ
+873 MQMACNRASYELWKQ
-888 FSAAMRANPPIHLRD
+888 YSAKMQSNPPIHLRD
-903 LLDIKE
+903 LMDFKPL
-909 MGKAIPIEEVESI
+909 GKPVPIEEVESI

-965 DPAHFVPEANGD
+965 DPAHFVPEPNGD

-996 YLNHCE
+996 YLNQCE

-1129 QVLAMNNLRE
+1129 QVLAMNNLRD

-1192 VCTQDEELRD
+1192 VCTQDESLRA

-1214 ITFYATEVR
+1214 ITFYAQEVR
-1223 EILASIGARSM
+1223 ELLASLGARSI
-1234 DDVIGRA
+1234 DEIIGRA
-1241 DLLSQV
+1241 DLLAQV

-1261 LLITVDGADRIV
+1261 LLITVDGAHDIV
-1273 YDRNKARNFVPD
+1273 YNRDKDRNAVPD
-1285 TLDAEIVKD
+1285 TLDAEIVRD
-1294 AARFLNDGE
+1294 AARFLKDGE
-1303 KMQLQYAVQNTLR
+1303 KMQLSYAIQNTHR
-1316 TIGTRTSSHI
+1316 TVGTRVSSHI
-1326 VQNFGMNN
+1326 VQNFGMRN
-1334 TLQADHLTVKL
+1334 TFQPDHLHVKL
-1345 SGSAGQS
+1345 QGSAGQS

-1382 VVRPPM
+1382 VVRPPQV
-1388 NSPLVAADN
+1388 SPLKADEN

-1402 TVLYGATAGYLFAA
+1402 TVLYGATDGHLFAA
-1416 GRAGERFGVRN
+1416 GRAGERFAVRN
-1427 SGAKVVIEGCGAC
+1427 SGAKVVIEGCGSN

-1454 SIGANFGAGMTGGMA
+1454 DIGANFGAGMTGGMA
-1469 YLYDPDGVAD
+1469 YLYDPEGKAQAL
-1479 SRMNHETLATCPI
+1479 MNMETLVTCPVTV
-1492 GDAHWE
+1492 DHWE
-1498 GQLKELIE
+1498 EQLKSLIE
-1506 RHLAETGSVKAA
+1506 AHQAETYSRKAA
-1518 DILQHWDVEL
+1518 DILQHWDVEK
-1528 ANFVQICP
+1528 ANFLQVCP
-1536 KEMLA
+1536 KEMLNKLS
-1541 HLPAPLGV
+1541 HPLTT
-1549 EDKAVPA
+1549 EATAVPA

>member
-1 MIFSPTSHVLDAGP
+1 MTNYDA
-15 CCHEPRLQ
+15 
-23 TQIKPDKPPNADAVA
+23 
-38 LYWKEFTMTKFDQ
+38 
-51 AWVDAETAKR
+51 AWVEAEEAKR
-61 EWMTENS
+61 EWMAENG
-68 LYKEEEEHASCGVG
+68 LYSHEDEKANCGVG
-82 LVVSIDGKPSRKVVE
+82 LVVSIDGKKSRKVVE
-97 NGIAALKAIWHRG
+97 NGISALKAIWHRG

-125 VQIPVE
+125 VEIPVP
-131 FFYDQIRR
+131 FFYDQVVR
-139 TGHEPDMT
+139 TGHTPRQNELL
-147 KMIAVGQVFLPRTDY
+147 AVGQVFLPRTNF

-169 TIVESEVLRMGYYI
+169 TIVETEVLRMGYYI
-183 YGWRHVPVDVACLGE
+183 YGWRHVPVNISVLGE

-235 KAATAAG
+235 KAAATAG
-242 VQGLYLCSLSCRSII
+242 VRELYFASLSCRSII

-262 LAEQVAEFY
+262 LAQDVAEFY

-284 LYHQRYSTNT
+284 IYHQRYSTNT

-326 EIRMASGA
+326 EIRMSSDT
-334 FGDMAEDIKPIVAQ
+334 FGDMADDIKPIVAS
-348 GSSDSAALDSVFEV
+348 GSSDSAALDAVFEV

-374 TMMVPES
+374 TILVPES
-381 WSKQAIELPQSWR
+381 WSKQEFELPKPWR

-400 NSVLEPWDGPA
+400 NSVMEPWDGPA

-424 LDRNGLRPMRYV
+424 LDRSGLRPMRYV
-436 VTGDGLLIAGSETG
+436 VTGDRLLIAGSEAG
-450 MVPVDEANVVE
+450 MVPIDEANVIE
-461 KGALGPGQLLAV
+461 KGALGPGQMIGV
-473 DMQEGKLYH
+473 HMGKGQLYH
-482 DTEMKDKLAAAQPF
+482 DVELKDKMSSALPF
-496 GDWVGKINELDDKL
+496 GDWVGKINELDDDL
-510 AVVTEKPMF
+510 GAVTEAPLYQ
-519 TGAELRKRQIAAGYS
+519 GPELRKRQIAAGYT
-534 IEELEQILAPMAEDA
+534 IEELENILAPMAEDA

-567 KYRPLSHFFRQAF
+567 KYRPLSHFFRQNF

-624 PFVGNAQFDELIAN
+624 PFVGNAQWDALQVS
-638 FNAPLAEIDCTFDA
+638 FNAPCTEIDCTFPADGGA
-652 GAGPDDLRKG
+652 GALNGALD
-662 LTRIR
+662 RIR

-677 AGHIILTDQHQSID
+677 AGHLTLTDQHQGSGS
-691 RVAMP
+691 VAMP

-708 TRKGLRTFCSLNV
+708 TRKGLRTFTSLNV
-721 RSAECVDPHYFAV
+721 RSAECIDPHYFAV

-745 YLAEDSLADRIERGL
+745 YLAEDSLDDRIERGL
-760 LECTLTE
+760 LDCTLTE
-767 AIQRYRNAIDQ
+767 AVARYRTAIDQ

-825 GTTGIQRKSE
+825 GVTGIQRKVE
-835 SVHAKGWRGGSDVLP
+835 AVHKAGWLGGQDVLP

-865 WEAQTMHM
+865 WEAQTMHL
-873 LQAACNTANYEMWKQ
+873 LQQACNRSSYELWKQ
-888 FSAAMRANPPIHLRD
+888 YSGAMQANPPIHLRD
-903 LLDIKE
+903 LLAVKP
-909 MGKAIPIEEVESI
+909 MGKSIPIEEVESI

-996 YLNHCE
+996 YLNQCE

-1151 GRDIVMAAMMGA
+1151 GRDIVMAAMLGA

-1192 VCTQDEELRD
+1192 VCTQDEALRD

-1223 EILASIGARSM
+1223 EILAEIGAKSM
-1234 DDVIGRA
+1234 DEIIGRA
-1241 DLLSQV
+1241 DLLAQV
-1247 SRGSAHLDDLDLNP
+1247 SRGSSHLDDLDLNP
-1261 LLITVDGADRIV
+1261 LLITVDGAKEIV
-1273 YDRNKARNFVPD
+1273 YDRNKPRNAVPD
-1285 TLDAEIVKD
+1285 TLDAQIVKD
-1294 AARFLNDGE
+1294 AARFLEDGE
-1303 KMQLQYAVQNTLR
+1303 KMQLEYAVQNTLR

-1326 VQNFGMNN
+1326 VQKFGMRNN
-1334 TLQADHLTVKL
+1334 LQPDHLTVKL
-1345 SGSAGQS
+1345 KGSAGQS
-1352 LGAFAAPGL
+1352 LGAFAAQGL

-1388 NSPLVAADN
+1388 ASPLVASQN

-1402 TVLYGATAGYLFAA
+1402 TVLYGATAGYLFAV
-1416 GRAGERFGVRN
+1416 GRAGERFAVRN
-1427 SGAKVVIEGCGAC
+1427 SGANVVIEGCGSN

-1448 VAVILG
+1448 ISVILG

-1469 YLYDPDGVAD
+1469 YLYDPDRQSAPLIN
-1479 SRMNHETLATCPI
+1479 METLVTC
-1492 GDAHWE
+1492 GVTVDHWE
-1498 GQLKELIE
+1498 TQLKDLIE
-1506 RHLAETGSVKAA
+1506 RHLAETGSRKAA
-1518 DILQHWDVEL
+1518 DILQHWDIEA

-1541 HLPAPLGV
+1541 HLPAPLSV
-1549 EDKAVPA
+1549 EPTAVPA

>member
-1 MIFSPTSHVLDAGP
+1 
-15 CCHEPRLQ
+15 
-23 TQIKPDKPPNADAVA
+23 
-38 LYWKEFTMTKFDQ
+38 MTNFDQ
-51 AWVDAETAKR
+51 AWVKA
-61 EWMTENS
+61 
-68 LYKEEEEHASCGVG
+68 EEEKRAWMEQNGLYSAEDEHSSCGVG
-82 LVVSIDGKPSRKVVE
+82 LVVSVDGTRSRAVVE
-97 NGIAALKAIWHRG
+97 ASITALKAIWHRG

-125 VQIPVE
+125 VQIPVP
-131 FFYDQIRR
+131 FFYDQIER
-139 TGHEPDMT
+139 TGHEPRRNELV
-147 KMIAVGQVFLPRTDY
+147 AVGQVFLPRTDF

-169 TIVESEVLRMGYYI
+169 TIVEAEVLRMGYYI
-183 YGWRHVPVDVACLGE
+183 YGWRHVPVDVSCLGE

-206 IEQILISNSK
+206 IEQIIISNSK

-235 KAATAAG
+235 KAAVAAG
-242 VQGLYLCSLSCRSII
+242 VKDLYLASLSCRSII

-284 LYHQRYSTNT
+284 IYHQRYSTNT

-334 FGDMAEDIKPIVAQ
+334 FGDMAEDIKPIVAS
-348 GSSDSAALDSVFEV
+348 GSSDSAALDAVFEV

-374 TMMVPES
+374 TMLVPES

-400 NSVLEPWDGPA
+400 NSVMEPWDGPA

-436 VTGDGLLIAGSETG
+436 VTGDGLLISGSEAG
-450 MVPVDEANVVE
+450 MVPVNEANVVE
-461 KGALGPGQLLAV
+461 KGALGPGQMIAV
-473 DMQEGKLYH
+473 DMQDGRLFH
-482 DTEMKDKLAAAQPF
+482 DQEMKDALASELPF
-496 GDWVGKINELDDKL
+496 GEWVGKINDLEPKL
-510 AVVTEKPMF
+510 AGVTEAPMF
-519 TGAELRKRQIAAGYS
+519 EGAELRQRQIAAGYTV
-534 IEELEQILAPMAEDA
+534 EELEQILAPMAEDG
-549 KEALASMGD
+549 KEAIASMGD

-592 EFRVMSL
+592 EYRVMSL
-599 KTRFGNLKNVLDEDS
+599 KTRFGNLKNVLDQDS

-624 PFVGNAQFDELIAN
+624 PFVGNAQWEELKQN
-638 FNAPLAEIDCTFDA
+638 FNANLVEIDCTFE
-652 GAGPDDLRKG
+652 KG
-662 LTRIR
+662 GRNLTDGLARIR

-677 AGHIILTDQHQSID
+677 AGHLVLTDENVSGN

-708 TRKGLRTFCSLNV
+708 TRKGLRTFTSLNV
-721 RSAECVDPHYFAV
+721 RSAECIDPHYFAV

-739 ATVVNA
+739 ATTVNA
-745 YLAEDSLADRIERGL
+745 YLAEDSLNDRIQKGL

-767 AIQRYRNAIDQ
+767 AVARYRSAIDQ

-825 GTTGIQRKSE
+825 GLIGIQRKAE
-835 SVHAKGWRGGSDVLP
+835 AVHGQAFQADNVMP
-850 IGGFYKARRSGEKHA
+850 IGGFYKSRRSGETHA
-865 WEAQTMHM
+865 WEAQSMHM
-873 LQAACNTANYEMWKQ
+873 MQAACNRSSYELWRQ
-888 FSAAMRANPPIHLRD
+888 YSAKMRSNPPIHLRD
-903 LLDIKE
+903 LLDIKP
-909 MGKAIPIEEVESI
+909 MGKPIPIEEVESI

-965 DPAHFVPEANGD
+965 DPAHFLPEPNGD

-1129 QVLAMNNLRE
+1129 QVLSMNNLRE

-1151 GRDIVMAAMMGA
+1151 GRDIVMAAMLGA

-1192 VCTQDEELRD
+1192 VCTQDEALRD

-1223 EILASIGARSM
+1223 ELLASIGARSM
-1234 DDVIGRA
+1234 DDIIGRA
-1241 DLLSQV
+1241 DLLAQV

-1261 LLITVDGADRIV
+1261 LLITVDGAEKVV
-1273 YDRNKARNFVPD
+1273 YDRSKPRNAVPE
-1285 TLDAEIVKD
+1285 TLDAQIVQD

-1326 VQNFGMNN
+1326 VKNFGMRNS
-1334 TLQADHLTVKL
+1334 LQPDHLTVKL
-1345 SGSAGQS
+1345 TGSAGQS

-1361 KLEVSG
+1361 KIEVSG
-1367 DANDYVGKGLSGGTI
+1367 DANDYVGKGLSGGMI

-1388 NSPLVAADN
+1388 ASPLKADQN

-1402 TVLYGATAGYLFAA
+1402 TVLYGATDGYLFAA

-1454 SIGANFGAGMTGGMA
+1454 NIGANFGAGMTGGMA
-1469 YLYDPDGVAD
+1469 YIYDPEQTAQ
-1479 SRMNHETLATCPI
+1479 SMMNMETLVTCPVTME
-1492 GDAHWE
+1492 HWE
-1498 GQLKELIE
+1498 AQLKGLIE
-1506 RHLAETGSVKAA
+1506 RHLEETGSRKAA
-1518 DILQHWDVEL
+1518 EILQNWDMERS
-1528 ANFVQICP
+1528 NFLQVCST
-1536 KEMLA
+1536 EMLA
-1541 HLPAPLGV
+1541 HLPVPLGI
-1549 EDKAVPA
+1549 EEASVPA

>member
-1 MIFSPTSHVLDAGP
+1 MIKYDA
-15 CCHEPRLQ
+15 
-23 TQIKPDKPPNADAVA
+23 D
-38 LYWKEFTMTKFDQ
+38 
-51 AWVDAETAKR
+51 WVRAEEAKR
-61 EWMTENS
+61 QWMAENG
-68 LYKEEEEHASCGVG
+68 LYSEEEEHSSCGVG
-82 LVVSIDGKPSRKVVE
+82 LVVSVDGKPSRKVVDA
-97 NGIAALKAIWHRG
+97 GIDALKAIWHRG

-125 VQIPVE
+125 VQIPVP

-139 TGHEPDMT
+139 TGHEPNLDEL
-147 KMIAVGQVFLPRTDY
+147 IAVGQVFLPRTDF
-162 GAQETCR
+162 GAQESCR
-169 TIVESEVLRMGYYI
+169 TIVETEVLRMGYYI
-183 YGWRHVPVDVACLGE
+183 YGWRHVPVDVTCLGE

-235 KAATAAG
+235 KAALAAG
-242 VQGLYLCSLSCRSII
+242 ISGLYLASLSCRSII

-262 LAEQVAEFY
+262 LAEQVAVFY

-284 LYHQRYSTNT
+284 IYHQRYSTNT

-311 EINTLKGNLNWMKSH
+311 EINTLKGNVNWMKSH
-326 EIRMASGA
+326 EIRMASST
-334 FGDMAEDIKPIVAQ
+334 FGDYAEDIKPIIAG

-374 TMMVPES
+374 TMLVPES
-381 WSKQAIELPQSWR
+381 WSKQAVELPQAWR

-400 NSVLEPWDGPA
+400 NSVMEPWDGPA

-436 VTGDGLLIAGSETG
+436 VTGDGLVIAGSEAG
-450 MVPVDEANVVE
+450 MVPIDEASVTE
-461 KGALGPGQLLAV
+461 KGALGPGQMLAV
-473 DMQEGKLYH
+473 DMKRGKLYR
-482 DTEMKDKLAAAQPF
+482 DKQIKDKLARALPF
-496 GDWVGKINELDDKL
+496 GEWVGKINDLDESL
-510 AVVTEKPMF
+510 AGVTETAKF
-519 TGAELRKRQIAAGYS
+519 SGEELRKRQIAAGYS
-534 IEELEQILAPMAEDA
+534 VEELEQILAPMAEDG
-549 KEALASMGD
+549 KESIASMGD
-558 DTPSAVLSE
+558 DTPSAVLS
-567 KYRPLSHFFRQAF
+567 KQYRPLSHFFRQNF

-592 EFRVMSL
+592 EYRVMSL

-614 SQTEILVLDS
+614 SQTEIITLGS
-624 PFVGNAQFDELIAN
+624 PFVGNAQWEKLVET
-638 FNAPLAEIDCTFDA
+638 FNSPLAEIDCSFEPGR
-652 GAGPDDLRKG
+652 GALNAA
-662 LTRIR
+662 LARIR
-667 AEAEDAVRSG
+667 AEAEEAVRSG
-677 AGHIILTDQHQSID
+677 AGHLVLSDMNSGEG

-696 MILATSAVHSWL
+696 MILATSAVHSHL
-708 TRKGLRTFCSLNV
+708 TRQGLRTFCSLNV

-745 YLAEDSLADRIERGL
+745 YLAEDSLADRIDRGL
-760 LECTLTE
+760 LDGTLTE
-767 AIQRYRNAIDQ
+767 NVARYREAIDQ

-817 MQSRISGI
+817 MTSRISGI
-825 GTTGIQRKSE
+825 GVTGIQAKAE
-835 SVHAKGWRGGSDVLP
+835 EIHAKGWDSGLDVLP
-850 IGGFYKARRSGEKHA
+850 IGGFYKARKSGETHA
-865 WEAQTMHM
+865 WEATSMHM
-873 LQAACNTANYEMWKQ
+873 MQMACDRASYELWKQ
-888 FSAAMRANPPIHLRD
+888 YSAKMQSNPPIHLRD
-903 LLDIKE
+903 LMDFKPL
-909 MGKAIPIEEVESI
+909 GKPVPIEEVESI

-965 DPAHFVPEANGD
+965 DPAHFVPEPNGD

-996 YLNHCE
+996 YLNQCE

-1094 DVILISG
+1094 DIILISG

-1129 QVLAMNNLRE
+1129 QVLAMNNLRD

-1192 VCTQDEELRD
+1192 VCTQDESLRA

-1214 ITFYATEVR
+1214 ITFYAQEVR
-1223 EILASIGARSM
+1223 ELLASLGARSI
-1234 DDVIGRA
+1234 DEIIGRA
-1241 DLLSQV
+1241 DLLAQV

-1261 LLITVDGADRIV
+1261 LLITVDGAQDIV
-1273 YDRNKARNFVPD
+1273 YNRRKDRNAVPD
-1285 TLDAEIVKD
+1285 TLDAEIVRD
-1294 AARFLNDGE
+1294 AARFLKDGE
-1303 KMQLQYAVQNTLR
+1303 KMQLSYAIQNTHR
-1316 TIGTRTSSHI
+1316 TVGTRVSSHI
-1326 VQNFGMNN
+1326 VQNFGMRN
-1334 TLQADHLTVKL
+1334 TFQSDHLHVKL
-1345 SGSAGQS
+1345 QGSAGQS

-1367 DANDYVGKGLSGGTI
+1367 DANDYVGKGLSGGMVI
-1382 VVRPPM
+1382 VRPPQV
-1388 NSPLVAADN
+1388 SPLKADDN

-1402 TVLYGATAGYLFAA
+1402 TVLYGATDGHLFAA
-1416 GRAGERFGVRN
+1416 GRAGERFAVRN
-1427 SGAKVVIEGCGAC
+1427 SGAKVVIEGCGSN

-1454 SIGANFGAGMTGGMA
+1454 DIGANFGAGMTGGMA
-1469 YLYDPDGVAD
+1469 YLYDPEGKAQAL
-1479 SRMNHETLATCPI
+1479 MNMETLVTCPVTV
-1492 GDAHWE
+1492 DHWE
-1498 GQLKELIE
+1498 AELKSLIE
-1506 RHLAETGSVKAA
+1506 THHAETHSRKAA
-1518 DILQHWDVEL
+1518 DILQHWDVEK
-1528 ANFVQICP
+1528 ANFLQVCP
-1536 KEMLA
+1536 KEMLNKLS
-1541 HLPAPLGV
+1541 HPLTN
-1549 EDKAVPA
+1549 EATAVPA